1 MGKTR
6 FGFGVRHEAEMPQ
19 HKASMPIPFKQKTDY
34 SHLFE
39 NRYTDIPK
47 KTYLFHTA
55 LRSEK
60 EFLSNQY

>member
-39 NRYTDIPK
+39 NRYSDIPK
-47 KTYLFHTA
+47 NPISSTP
-55 LRSEK
+55 
-60 EFLSNQY
+60 LSAVRKNF